1 VASAVLLFVTEPA
14 TLSYRTIGQ
23 GACSTRVNPEVCTT
37 VAGDAHS
44 HVLWLVG
51 VAVLLFAFG
60 VAAGRSV
67 PAAIALIVCGAAVL
81 VIALAFDMPKLD
93 DTRDL
98 DTLYTNVRAHTGGAF
113 RLEIVGGILAVAAGL
128 AGLARFGPRKADR
141 GPRGDDAQLSAEER
155 AAERQRRREAAAGRQ
170 G

>member
-1 VASAVLLFVTEPA
+1 VLLFLTEPA

-23 GACSTRVNPEVCTT
+23 GACTTRVDPEVCTT

-44 HVLWLVG
+44 HVLWLVALAIL
-51 VAVLLFAFG
+51 VFAFG

-98 DTLYTNVRAHTGGAF
+98 DTLYTDVRAHTGGAF

-128 AGLARFGPRKADR
+128 VGLTRFGPRSGTRAGR
-141 GPRGDDAQLSAEER
+141 EEEAGLTAEER
-155 AAERQRRREAAAGRQ
+155 AAERRRRREAAAGR
-170 G
+170 